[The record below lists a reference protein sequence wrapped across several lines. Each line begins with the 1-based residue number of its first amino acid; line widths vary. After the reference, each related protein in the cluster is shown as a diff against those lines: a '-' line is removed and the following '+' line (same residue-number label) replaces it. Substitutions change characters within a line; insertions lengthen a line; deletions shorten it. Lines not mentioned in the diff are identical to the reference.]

1 MSVLQNANAELAA
14 VESLIQ
20 KLGGVQGLVR
30 QFEKE
35 GLGSIAKSWVGNGEN
50 HPISSAQVYR
60 ALGYETLQQIG
71 AKFGLAA
78 HDVAEKLAQL
88 LPQAVAKL
96 SQGAYR
102 SSSSS
107 PSRYWTRR

>member
-1 MSVLQNANAELAA
+1 MSVLESANAELAA

-20 KLGGVQGLVR
+20 KHGGVQGLVR

-35 GLGSIAKSWVGNGEN
+35 GLGSIARSWVGNGEN
-50 HPISSAQVYR
+50 HPISSGQIYR
-60 ALGYETLQQIG
+60 ALGYETLHEIG
-71 AKFGLAA
+71 AKFGLGASE
-78 HDVAEKLAQL
+78 VASKLTQL

-96 SQGAYR
+96 SSRG
-102 SSSSS
+102 SSTS